1 MFITF
6 EGMDASGKTTQI
18 EILCKSLKAKGQD
31 FILTKEP
38 GGTEIG
44 QKIRKILLDPE
55 NTKLCAKSELLLYLA
70 DRVQHLDEKIKPALE
85 SGKLVLCDRYH
96 DATVAYQG
104 GGRGLDLSW
113 LEPLTKDAILK
124 PDLTFFFDISPEVS
138 QARLAKRNEELG
150 MELCRMESEDIS
162 FFQRIRT
169 KYKEIAASEPNRV
182 KVIDASKDI
191 QSITAELAT
200 HLSKLL

>member
-18 EILCKSLKAKGQD
+18 DLLCESLRSKGVD

-55 NTKLCAKSELLLYLA
+55 NAKLCAKSELLLYLA
-70 DRVQHLDEKIKPALE
+70 DRIQHLEEKIRPALKT
-85 SGKLVLCDRYH
+85 GKLVLCDRYH

-113 LEPLTKDAILK
+113 IESLVEENILK

-138 QARLAKRNEELG
+138 QARLTKRNEELG
-150 MELCRMESEDIS
+150 MELCRMESEDMA
-162 FFQRIRT
+162 FFERIRVG
-169 KYKEIAASEPNRV
+169 YKTIAATEPKRV
-182 KVIDASKDI
+182 VVIDASKDI
-191 QSITAELAT
+191 TTITAEIAT
-200 HLSKLL
+200 HLSKIL